1 MAKRK
6 KTASTIGMPER
17 LYHYAPFDS
26 LRRTTKA
33 LEICREA
40 IQMASRG
47 PLTKDQLMELKL
59 VLAILEAGVYEAR
72 VKGLLAL
79 EADHDDASA

>member
-1 MAKRK
+1 
-6 KTASTIGMPER
+6 
-17 LYHYAPFDS
+17 
-26 LRRTTKA
+26 
-33 LEICREA
+33 
-40 IQMASRG
+40 
-47 PLTKDQLMELKL
+47 MELKL